1 MEVIVLKNSDE
12 VCKKASDIIG
22 DVVKK
27 NKNAFLGLATGG
39 SAEKVYNYLVEDY
52 NKGILDFS
60 GCSSINLDEY
70 VGLSPDHVQ
79 SYRRYM
85 DDRFFNKVN
94 INKENTYVPITTGD
108 IDSELLKIRKLIEE
122 KGGIDVQLLGVGSNG
137 HIAFNEPNEYLNAS
151 ANVVDLNEETI
162 KANSRFFESIDDVPK
177 QAISLGIGDIL
188 KSKKIVLIA
197 FGKDKKYAIEELLT
211 NDYITTKVPC
221 TLLKAHRDVTVIIDE
236 SLSQEIGL

>member
-12 VCKKASDIIG
+12 VCKKASYIIG

-122 KGGIDVQLLGVGSNG
+122 KGGTDIQLLGVGSNG

-177 QAISLGIGDIL
+177 QAVSLGIGDIL

>member
-27 NKNAFLGLATGG
+27 NKNAFLGFATGG

-122 KGGIDVQLLGVGSNG
+122 KGGTDIQLLGVGSNG

-177 QAISLGIGDIL
+177 QAVSLGIGDIL

>member
-122 KGGIDVQLLGVGSNG
+122 KGGTDIQLLGVGSNG

-177 QAISLGIGDIL
+177 QAVSLGIGDIL

-236 SLSQEIGL
+236 SLGQEIGL

>member
-22 DVVKK
+22 DVIKK
-27 NKNAFLGLATGG
+27 NKSVFLGLATGG
-39 SAEKVYNYLVEDY
+39 SVEKVYNYLVEDY

-60 GCSSINLDEY
+60 RCSSINLDEY
-70 VGLSPDHVQ
+70 VGLSPDHEQ

-94 INKENTYVPITTGD
+94 INKENTYVPITIGD

-122 KGGIDVQLLGVGSNG
+122 KGGTDIQLLGVGSNG

-151 ANVVDLNEETI
+151 VNVVDLNEETI

-177 QAISLGIGDIL
+177 QAVSLGIGDIL

-197 FGKDKKYAIEELLT
+197 FGKDKKYAIKELLT
-211 NDYITTKVPC
+211 NDYINTRVPC
-221 TLLKAHRDVTVIIDE
+221 TLLKAHRNVIVIIDE
-236 SLSQEIGL
+236 CLSKEIGL

>member
-39 SAEKVYNYLVEDY
+39 SAEKVYNYLVEEY

-122 KGGIDVQLLGVGSNG
+122 KGGTDVQLLGVGSNG

-177 QAISLGIGDIL
+177 QAVSLGIGDIL

-197 FGKDKKYAIEELLT
+197 FGKDKKYAIRELLT

-221 TLLKAHRDVTVIIDE
+221 TLLKAHRDVIVIIDE
-236 SLSQEIGL
+236 CLSKEVGL